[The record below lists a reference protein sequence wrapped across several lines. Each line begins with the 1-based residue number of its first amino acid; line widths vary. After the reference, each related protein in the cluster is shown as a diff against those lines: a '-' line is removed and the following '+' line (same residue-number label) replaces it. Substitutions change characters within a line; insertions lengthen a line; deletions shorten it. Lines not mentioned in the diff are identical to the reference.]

1 MVHITINTDN
11 AAFSNDDGDGKA
23 EGQEVARILRHLANK
38 VDGIGDLTGYVGPC
52 VDFNGNTVGKFEAT
66 S

>member
-1 MVHITINTDN
+1 MVHITIKTDN

-23 EGQEVARILRHLANK
+23 EGQEVARILRHLADK
-38 VDGIGDLTGYVGPC
+38 VEDATVMTGYSQPC
-52 VDFNGNTVGKFEAT
+52 IDANGNTVGKFEAT